1 MHEGATL
8 SFEAKSQFG
17 DRIQSIDWY
26 MYTRLGHPIQDT
38 LPKTDKCLSGSRTH
52 VMEAIVYFQPSL
64 LDLVTQLMHA
74 HNQEKS
80 LQLGAV
86 KGPRET
92 MVL

>member
-1 MHEGATL
+1 MKVPLLALKRNLNLVIKFNHKTG
-8 SFEAKSQFG
+8 
-17 DRIQSIDWY
+17 
-26 MYTRLGHPIQDT
+26 TRLRHPIQDT
-38 LPKTDKCLSGSRTH
+38 LPKTDKRLSGSRTH

-74 HNQEKS
+74 HNQEEL